1 MPRACHKKHKHTH
14 KHGHVHFAVVLGV
27 IFVLLCLMYQLF
39 SAIIGQV
46 QNITEIYGRVT
57 FLESEIDVL
66 TAENDEL
73 RDHVADLELIIAREI
88 STTTLYLD
96 EDSTT
101 ESQ

>member
-1 MPRACHKKHKHTH
+1 
-14 KHGHVHFAVVLGV
+14 
-27 IFVLLCLMYQLF
+27 MYQLF